1 MEITCKT
8 KISIFVMLCIISF
21 ILPCFT
27 MFYRQ
32 DIVFADE
39 YTIANTLDSNIK
51 QTVTKKRYNIC
62 DYGFV
67 ILLKCNIV
75 WCKIFLL

>member
-39 YTIANTLDSNIK
+39 YTITNTLDSNIK
-51 QTVTKKRYNIC
+51 QTVTKKT
-62 DYGFV
+62 
-67 ILLKCNIV
+67 LQQL
-75 WCKIFLL
+75 